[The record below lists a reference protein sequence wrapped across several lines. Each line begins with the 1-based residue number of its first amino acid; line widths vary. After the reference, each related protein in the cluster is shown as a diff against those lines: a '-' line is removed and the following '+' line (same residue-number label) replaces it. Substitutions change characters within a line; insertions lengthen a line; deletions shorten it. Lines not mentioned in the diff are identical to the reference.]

1 MGTMLIPD
9 QTGHS
14 TLQWDLRDPA
24 TTAAAEE
31 RFEALLAQRLQ
42 PFRRVGVQDYEPLRG
57 FAPEADE
64 ILWVRPLQG
73 G

>member
-14 TLQWDLRDPA
+14 TISWSQGSVHEEA
-24 TTAAAEE
+24 AAAEIFRE
-31 RFEALLAQRLQ
+31 LRSRRMQ
-42 PFRRVGVQDYEPLRG
+42 PFRRDCSGEYSQLKDFDPG
-57 FAPEADE
+57 ADE